1 VDLAAHAEYIQ
12 IKKQVVFNKETKS
25 GYVQM
30 LTIPSWKK
38 RTLLEIFVIFA
49 VQSASINSV
58 TTCVIIE
65 AEATGLTGSMPLLIC
80 GIYVV
85 VAASV
90 NFLNAAFLD
99 KIGWKKMLRKF
110 SSIDRP
116 SRMYGSC
123 NSLR

>member
-1 VDLAAHAEYIQ
+1 LAAHAEYIQ

-25 GYVQM
+25 GYVQV
-30 LTIPSWKK
+30 LIIPSWKK
-38 RTLLEIFVIFA
+38 RTLLKIFVIFA

-85 VAASV
+85 VPASV
-90 NFLNAAFLD
+90 NFLNAVFLD
-99 KIGWKKMLRKF
+99 KIG
-110 SSIDRP
+110 
-116 SRMYGSC
+116 
-123 NSLR
+123 